1 MRQTIVREWRVASSR
16 RAQPLWFRIIK
27 WTVFL
32 AVSAALLG
40 SRRFWYWL
48 LAASL
53 ASITVHV
60 IWRWKTQGW
69 TRPWG
74 GWNDREAGRPRPGAT
89 ARQVA
94 LAQDSLD

>member
-1 MRQTIVREWRVASSR
+1 MRQTIVREWRVALLR

-32 AVSAALLG
+32 GVSAALLG
-40 SRRFWYWL
+40 SRRFWYWM
-48 LAASL
+48 LAAAL
-53 ASITVHV
+53 ASITVHL

-74 GWNDREAGRPRPGAT
+74 GWNDLEAGRPRPGAT
-89 ARQVA
+89 YRQSEQV
-94 LAQDSLD
+94 LD